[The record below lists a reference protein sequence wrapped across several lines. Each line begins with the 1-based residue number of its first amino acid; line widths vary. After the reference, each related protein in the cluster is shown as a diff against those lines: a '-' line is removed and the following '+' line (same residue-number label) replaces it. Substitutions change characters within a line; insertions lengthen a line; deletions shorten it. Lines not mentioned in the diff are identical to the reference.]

1 MKKITL
7 SIGLIAAILSV
18 KAQDTTCTYFKGKDV
33 FKFDYNTSE
42 PISYELQTTKF
53 YDIDIKHGNVLCLD
67 LSDDKNRMREVITT
81 YSDGVVV
88 SQVVNSKN
96 KVYYTENNVSKVSVG
111 KSKWIIAGKPPRQ

>member
-111 KSKWIIAGKPPRQ
+111 KSSG